1 MTIFHSTRGT
11 NAKIRTYIGQ
21 HRYFSR
27 ESDWWFEPNRPIGGS
42 EVGQPL
48 NIHMYCVVYQC
59 LSWFIPHICWWY
71 PPAGHGLDP
80 RKKSTGVFPDGFLV
94 VPRRSMCYTLDSD
107 AMQLLSWNLG
117 VGWISLG
124 ANNYP
129 VVNGGSDLELWL
141 FISPIKSIKWGAIW
155 SYQEFP
161 SHTLDNIQIFWSL
174 PEVFWSYGLVDWL
187 KRETGLVGPTRDV
200 IWYV

>member
-1 MTIFHSTRGT
+1 MQKQERILVSTVISVVKVIDGVNPIDQLGFWSWT
-11 NAKIRTYIGQ
+11 TLEYPYVLCGLSMFIMVPPSYLLLISPYGMGWIREKNPPVS
-21 HRYFSR
+21 FP
-27 ESDWWFEPNRPIGGS
+27 WF
-42 EVGQPL
+42 
-48 NIHMYCVVYQC
+48 
-59 LSWFIPHICWWY
+59 F
-71 PPAGHGLDP
+71 
-80 RKKSTGVFPDGFLV
+80 V

-129 VVNGGSDLELWL
+129 VVNGGSDLELWV
-141 FISPIKSIKWGAIW
+141 FIFPIKSIKWGAIW

-161 SHTLDNIQIFWSL
+161 NHTLDNIQIFWYL
-174 PEVFWSYGLVDWL
+174 PEVFWSYSLVDWL

-200 IWYV
+200 IWDV

>member
-1 MTIFHSTRGT
+1 MCDTLCEHFSLNKR
-11 NAKIRTYIGQ
+11 NKCKIRTYIGQ

-27 ESDWWFEPNRPIGGS
+27 ESYWWFKPNRPIGGS

-48 NIHMYCVVYQC
+48 SIHMFCVVYQC

-71 PPAGHGLDP
+71 PPMAWAGSE
-80 RKKSTGVFPDGFLV
+80 KKTPLSFRWFFV

-124 ANNYP
+124 E
-129 VVNGGSDLELWL
+129 V
-141 FISPIKSIKWGAIW
+141 PITIQWWMEGAIW

-161 SHTLDNIQIFWSL
+161 NHTLDNIQIFWYL
-174 PEVFWSYGLVDWL
+174 PEVFWSYSLVDWL
-187 KRETGLVGPTRDV
+187 KRETGLVGPTITRDV
-200 IWYV
+200 IWDV